1 MTTELDGT
9 SATEPSVDQ
18 DGPGASAALR
28 TSFEHDGRHQ
38 HDGHAD
44 HDDHD
49 QCDTPPDWRRGA
61 RIGGVVAVGAAAIAL
76 VNPRDSGVPV
86 CWSQG
91 VFGIDCPLC
100 GGLRCVNSLARGD
113 LLAAADHNLVLAVA
127 LPVAVVAWALWMVWA
142 VRGRRFSFPAVPRWV
157 WTIAAVAVV
166 AFTVTRNMDLG
177 PFAHYLAAERG

>member
-1 MTTELDGT
+1 VTTELDGPG
-9 SATEPSVDQ
+9 ATDPSVDAL
-18 DGPGASAALR
+18 DGAGVDAGERIPTAAAV
-28 TSFEHDGRHQ
+28 EQ
-38 HDGHAD
+38 HDHD
-44 HDDHD
+44 HGA
-49 QCDTPPDWRRGA
+49 PPDWRRGA

-142 VRGRRFSFPAVPRWV
+142 VRGSRFSFPAVPRWV

-177 PFAHYLAAERG
+177 PLAHYLAAERG